1 MRNDSGFLF
10 EGFVL
15 SELLKSGIKTDI
27 IKFWQDKNRHEV
39 DIILDFVSKQIPIE
53 IKYKEN
59 LKKDDFLGLKTFC
72 DMYPEAHTPFLIN
85 LDRQEQD
92 KKYEL
97 ILPYDLSFLKTDL
110 TLSLS

>member
-1 MRNDSGFLF
+1 
-10 EGFVL
+10 
-15 SELLKSGIKTDI
+15 
-27 IKFWQDKNRHEV
+27 
-39 DIILDFVSKQIPIE
+39 
-53 IKYKEN
+53 
-59 LKKDDFLGLKTFC
+59 
-72 DMYPEAHTPFLIN
+72 MYPEAHTPFLIN